1 MLSLRLSTFLLSKE
15 GEPQRTCEDAI
26 AMNRDA
32 LRFGIADGATEA
44 FDSKRW
50 ARYLTKAWVSPSTAR
65 LDVSMLPERLRLLGD
80 RQSERWAGQQLP
92 WYLEEK
98 SRDGAFAAFLGL
110 DLRQAPTWTAIAIG
124 DCCLFIERKKSLFES
139 FPLSS
144 PEQFGTRPTLVPS
157 MTLRYPTYSDAFQKH
172 SGCLRRGDRLLLM
185 SDAIACWYLKCWLE
199 GHTVKSKFAAAVTNH
214 DTKILKEIIA
224 RERSS
229 KELRNDDVA
238 IICLEITSM

>member
-1 MLSLRLSTFLLSKE
+1 MLSFRMTTFLLSKD
-15 GEPQRTCEDAI
+15 GEPQYRCEDA
-26 AMNRDA
+26 AATDPGG
-32 LRFGIADGATEA
+32 LRFAIADGATEG

-50 ARYLTKAWVSPSTAR
+50 ARYITKAWVSPSTAR
-65 LDVSMLPERLRLLGD
+65 LAMHMLPERLRLLGD
-80 RQSERWAGQQLP
+80 RQSERWVGRQLP
-92 WYLEEK
+92 WYVEEK

-124 DCCLFIERKKSLFES
+124 DCCLFIERKKSLIES

-157 MTLRYPTYSDAFQKH
+157 MVLRYPDYIDALQKH
-172 SGCLRRGDRLLLM
+172 SGCLRLGDRLLLM

-199 GHTVKSKFAAAVTNH
+199 EHTVKNNFADAVTSH

-224 RERSS
+224 SERNS

-238 IICLEITSM
+238 IICLEITSI